1 MTHSLRRYL
10 FPIVLAWYGAAV
22 HADDGW
28 QLLFGPDAHGLSEDD
43 QVAIYRHLGLTR
55 SADGDTLLVMGGEDA
70 GPAHFSVQ
78 PEDLDADGRIEVF
91 ILGGNTFL
99 SGESG
104 SSVWLFTRSAPDGGW
119 QMNLGIPAASYRV
132 LARRVHG
139 YPDLRFPGAG
149 ACDAVW
155 RWDGN
160 TYEHHEDVATGPGGC
175 DPAP

>member
-1 MTHSLRRYL
+1 MPTNQGIDIGRRRR
-10 FPIVLAWYGAAV
+10 
-22 HADDGW
+22 
-28 QLLFGPDAHGLSEDD
+28 LSEDD

-132 LARRVHG
+132 RSALRRRRCVRCRVALG
-139 YPDLRFPGAG
+139 RKYLRTS
-149 ACDAVW
+149 
-155 RWDGN
+155 R
-160 TYEHHEDVATGPGGC
+160 GC
-175 DPAP
+175 RHRSGRL